1 MSPVELGVAVRPD
14 AVLVRAAELRA
25 QGRSFALATVIR
37 RRPPVSS
44 RAGDKALVTADGHL
58 EGWIG
63 GSCSESVVR
72 EQALAA
78 LADGRPRLVQIRLET
93 PARDATGQD
102 HGAATDAGAG
112 DARVVTVAMT
122 CPSGGEVDVYIE
134 PFVRPPQLIACGDT
148 PLAVTLAQLAAMV
161 GFEPVLVYGREAPA
175 ETTIPG
181 GRAVP
186 VDALADFDP
195 APESYAV
202 VASMGHFDEECLQR
216 WLAAGVPYVA
226 LVASRRRAAAV
237 KEVLAAAGVPAAD
250 LERIRNPAGLDLG
263 SVTQEEI
270 AVAILADIIRQ
281 RRAGLGARTGLAVAG
296 GAEPGPAAG
305 AGSGHQAP
313 GVGPAAASGDDG
325 AAVRPEAA
333 GPQPV
338 VARDPV
344 CGMQVRVAEARHVA
358 EHGGRRYYFCCAHCK
373 AAFLRD
379 PAAYAAGA

>member
-1 MSPVELGVAVRPD
+1 MELGVAVRSD

-44 RAGDKALVTADGHL
+44 RAGDKALGTADGHL

-78 LADGRPRLVQIRLET
+78 LADGRPRLVQIRLEA
-93 PARDATGQD
+93 PAGDATGQD
-102 HGAATDAGAG
+102 RDAATDAGAG

-175 ETTIPG
+175 EATLPG
-181 GRAVP
+181 GRAIP

-195 APESYAV
+195 APEAYAV

-296 GAEPGPAAG
+296 GAEPGPAAE

-313 GVGPAAASGDDG
+313 GAGPAAASGDDG

>member
-1 MSPVELGVAVRPD
+1 MAPGVAVRSD

-78 LADGRPRLVQIRLET
+78 LADGRPRLVQIRLEA
-93 PARDATGQD
+93 PAGDATGHD

-175 ETTIPG
+175 EATLPG
-181 GRAVP
+181 GRAIP

-195 APESYAV
+195 APEAYAV

-281 RRAGLGARTGLAVAG
+281 RRTGLGARTGLAVAG
-296 GAEPGPAAG
+296 GAEPGPAVG
-305 AGSGHQAP
+305 AGSGHP
-313 GVGPAAASGDDG
+313 EPAAAP
-325 AAVRPEAA
+325 AAVPGDAGTAVGPEGAE
-333 GPQPV
+333 GFPLV

-358 EHGGRRYYFCCAHCK
+358 EHAGRRYYFCCAHCK